1 MSNRIIQKTFEPSR
15 GKFGAVVGKGFQYV
29 KQIEQQTGVFISCN
43 RHGKNGASSLVI
55 KGKEFNI
62 DKALSALRQ
71 RNLEMCERRF
81 YKDSKTRGSSSNK
94 VQEWKKAKNT
104 MPRKRSRTEYEGRR
118 PVLRRYGNSIFTE
131 SNFAEPVKEVHERT
145 APKPNDAPIQLKGAW
160 GKSIYETDDPFIKTE
175 KIDSWADVMSDEE

>member
-1 MSNRIIQKTFEPSR
+1 MSNSIIQKTFEPSR

-104 MPRKRSRTEYEGRR
+104 MPRKRSRTEYEGRS
-118 PVLRRYGNSIFTE
+118 PVLKRYNSVFTE

-145 APKPNDAPIQLKGAW
+145 APKPNDEPIQLKGAW
-160 GKSIYETDDPFIKTE
+160 GKSIYETE